1 MNKYF
6 IPEVEPDE
14 WEKQSIAEYE
24 KAKKEWT
31 LEFIKGDDVF
41 KFLNSLK

>member
-1 MNKYF
+1 MNNNKPKAVIMSVEKYNQLNKYF

-24 KAKKEWT
+24 KEKKA
-31 LEFIKGDDVF
+31 
-41 KFLNSLK
+41 